1 MHGFVIALGMFSF
14 GVLIGQ
20 FNPVSVVFRYL
31 LNWDATTNTTNA
43 SIVTTAGN
51 AGAMAGSYLAPILM
65 TKFNKRP
72 ALIYLNILAIITY
85 AFQAASLNLWVNAVA
100 KFFQGIAGGA
110 FSVVSPSLLNDFAP
124 VEIAGPLGGLNQLQV
139 TLGIL
144 VPSLMAVPIPGAIS
158 GTTQLETPGYED
170 DFLVKDYWRVLQA
183 TPALFSLA

>member
-1 MHGFVIALGMFSF
+1 MFSF

-31 LNWDATTNTTNA
+31 LNWDANTLRTNSA
-43 SIVTTAGN
+43 IVTTAGN
-51 AGAMAGSYLAPILM
+51 AGAMAGSYLAPLLM
-65 TKFNKRP
+65 TNFSKRP
-72 ALIYLNILAIITY
+72 SLIYLNILALITY
-85 AFQAASLNLWVNAVA
+85 GVQAATLNLWGNAIA

-144 VPSLMAVPIPGAIS
+144 VPSLMAVPIPGEIS
-158 GTTQLETPGYED
+158 GTTQ
-170 DFLVKDYWRVLQA
+170 A
-183 TPALFSLA
+183 